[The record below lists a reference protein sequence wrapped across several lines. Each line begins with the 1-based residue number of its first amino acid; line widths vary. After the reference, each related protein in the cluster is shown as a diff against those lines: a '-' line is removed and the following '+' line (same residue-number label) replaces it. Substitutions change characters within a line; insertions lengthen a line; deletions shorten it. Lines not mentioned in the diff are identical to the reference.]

1 MGEGRQTVGAP
12 PLACV
17 GGLGPGTGGSG
28 CGKQRDLADWLGRTA
43 QKHKLTYFRSVPRAS
58 RKPDALPDSASQEL
72 LRAVLEVTAQEF

>member
-1 MGEGRQTVGAP
+1 MWEAERPGSR
-12 PLACV
+12 L
-17 GGLGPGTGGSG
+17 GG
-28 CGKQRDLADWLGRTA
+28 TA